1 MDTLAHPTDRIR
13 HLPWWQRQRTR
24 RIGFVGIIVSLTILV
39 GLLIRQPDSSAR
51 VGLKSLSLATV
62 ETGTFHDYVALRP
75 RVTALNTVYLD
86 AQAGGRVERV
96 LARAGDMVADGQ
108 VLLELSNSQW
118 ELDVLEREA
127 RVVES
132 ISQLESYQTQLEQNR
147 IANQRSLAQIDYD
160 VMRLRRSLSRRKAL
174 ANSAEPIERVDQVED
189 ELGYDLKIQPLQDE
203 SNRRQ
208 EQLRVEQ
215 IPQIREQLQKLQQ
228 DLRMTHAQLEKLT
241 VRSPVAGQLTAL
253 SAKVGEN
260 RSAGE
265 RFGQVTP
272 NGGFKLVA
280 SLDEYYLGKVQTAQ
294 EATISIRDRDYA
306 AKVERV
312 YPEVKDNVFTI
323 DLLFSDTTPADLTSG
338 EDVEGRLSLGADRD
352 TLILASGPFLEQTN
366 GQWAFVLDPSANF
379 ARRRPIKIGR
389 RNLTQLEV
397 IGGVTVGERIVISS
411 YERFGS
417 LDRLNLTQ
425 KE

>member
-13 HLPWWQRQRTR
+13 HLAWWQRPRTR
-24 RIGFVGIIVSLTILV
+24 RIGFAGIAVLLTILV
-39 GLLIRQPDSSAR
+39 GFLIRRPESSAR
-51 VGLKSLSLATV
+51 VDSKSLSIATI
-62 ETGTFHDYVALRP
+62 ETGTFQDYVPLRP

-96 LARAGDMVADGQ
+96 LVRAGDMVADGQ

-160 VMRLRRSLSRRKAL
+160 VVRLRRSLTRRKAL
-174 ANSAEPIERVDQVED
+174 ASSAEPIERIDQVED

-253 SAKVGEN
+253 SAQVGEN

-280 SLDEYYLGKVQTAQ
+280 SLDEYYLRKVQTGQ
-294 EATISIRDRDYA
+294 EATVSIRDRDYA

-323 DLLFSDTTPADLTSG
+323 DLLFSDIPPADLTSG

-352 TLILASGPFLEQTN
+352 ALILATGPFLEQTN
-366 GQWAFVLDPSANF
+366 GQWAFVVDPSAKF
-379 ARRRPIKIGR
+379 ARRRPIRIGR

-397 IGGVTVGERIVISS
+397 IGGVTAGERIVISS
-411 YERFGS
+411 YERFGI

>member
-1 MDTLAHPTDRIR
+1 MDILTHPTDRIR
-13 HLPWWQRQRTR
+13 HLAWWQRQRAR
-24 RIGFVGIIVSLTILV
+24 RIGFAAAIVLLTIVV
-39 GLLIRQPDSSAR
+39 GLLIRQPDSSAQ
-51 VGLKSLSLATV
+51 VGTKSLSLATV
-62 ETGTFHDYVALRP
+62 ETGVFQDYVPLRP
-75 RVTALNTVYLD
+75 RVTPLNTVYLD

-127 RVVES
+127 RIVES

-147 IANQRSLAQIDYD
+147 IANQRALAQIDYD
-160 VMRLRRSLSRRKAL
+160 VVRLRRSLSRRKAL
-174 ANSAEPIERVDQVED
+174 ANSSEPVERVDQIED

-253 SAKVGEN
+253 SAQVGEN

-265 RFGQVTP
+265 HFGQVTP

-280 SLDEYYLGKVQTAQ
+280 SLDEYYLGKVQAGQ
-294 EATISIRDRDYA
+294 EATMSIRGRDYA

-312 YPEVKDNVFTI
+312 YPEVKSNLFTI
-323 DLLFSDTTPADLTSG
+323 DLLFSEITPVDLTSG
-338 EDVEGRLSLGADRD
+338 EDVEGRLSLGADQKA
-352 TLILASGPFLEQTN
+352 LVLANGPFLEQTN
-366 GQWAFVLDPSANF
+366 GHWAFVMDPSGNF
-379 ARRRPIKIGR
+379 ARRRPIRIGR
-389 RNLTQLEV
+389 RNVTQLEV
-397 IGGVTVGERIVISS
+397 LGGIVPGERIVISS
-411 YERFGS
+411 YDRFGN

>member
-1 MDTLAHPTDRIR
+1 MDTLTHPTDRIR
-13 HLPWWQRQRTR
+13 HLAWWQRQRAR
-24 RIGFVGIIVSLTILV
+24 RAGFAGALVLLAIGG
-39 GLLIRQPDSSAR
+39 GLLLRQPSASVR
-51 VGLKSLSLATV
+51 VSTKSLSLARV
-62 ETGTFHDYVALRP
+62 EAGTFQDYVPLRP
-75 RVTALNTVYLD
+75 RVTPLNTVYLD

-96 LARAGDMVADGQ
+96 LARAGDTVADGQ

-147 IANQRSLAQIDYD
+147 IANQRSLAQIEYE
-160 VMRLRRSLSRRKAL
+160 VVRLRRSLSRRKAL

-253 SAKVGEN
+253 SAQVGEN

-280 SLDEYYLGKVQTAQ
+280 SLDEYYLGKVQVGQ
-294 EATISIRDRDYA
+294 EAVMGIRGRDYA

-323 DLLFSDTTPADLTSG
+323 DLVFSDTTPAELTSG
-338 EDVEGRLSLGADRD
+338 ENVEGRLSLGADR
-352 TLILASGPFLEQTN
+352 TALMLANGPFLEQTN
-366 GQWAFVLDPSANF
+366 GKWAFVVDPSGNF
-379 ARRRPIKIGR
+379 ARRRPIRIGR

-397 IGGVTVGERIVISS
+397 LGGVAAGERIVVSS

>member
-1 MDTLAHPTDRIR
+1 VETLSHPTDRIR
-13 HLPWWQRQRTR
+13 HLLWWQRPRIQ
-24 RIGFVGIIVSLTILV
+24 RIGVAGAVLVSAIVIGVSL
-39 GLLIRQPDSSAR
+39 RQPDSSAQ
-51 VGLKSLSLATV
+51 VDAKGLSIATV
-62 ETGTFHDYVALRP
+62 ATGVFQDYVPLRP
-75 RVTALNTVYLD
+75 RVTPLNTVYLD
-86 AQAGGRVERV
+86 AQAGGRVEEV
-96 LARAGDMVADGQ
+96 LARAGDIVAEGQ

-127 RVVES
+127 RIVES

-160 VMRLRRSLSRRKAL
+160 VIRLGRSLSRRKAL
-174 ANSAEPIERVDQVED
+174 ANSSEPIEHVDQIED
-189 ELGYDLKIQPLQDE
+189 ELGYNLKIQPLQDE

-253 SAKVGEN
+253 SAQVGEN

-280 SLDEYYLGKVQTAQ
+280 SLDEYYLGKVHAGQQ
-294 EATISIRDRDYA
+294 ATLSIRGKDYA
-306 AKVERV
+306 AKVERI
-312 YPEVKDNVFTI
+312 YPEVKSNVFTI
-323 DLLFSDTTPADLTSG
+323 DLLFLEAPSDLTPG
-338 EDVEGRLSLGADRD
+338 EDVEGRLSLGSDHPA
-352 TLILASGPFLEQTN
+352 LILANGPFLEQTN
-366 GQWAFVLDPSANF
+366 GGWAFVMDPSGNF
-379 ARRRPIKIGR
+379 ARRRPVRIGR

-397 IGGVTVGERIVISS
+397 LGGIAAEEKVVISS
-411 YERFGS
+411 YERFGN